1 MEEGR
6 SKMEEYRQK
15 WSQFQQMIAGKVG
28 KRVFDTWFKDIVMDS
43 YDPEKGVVVLMVP
56 HRYVYEYLEEVRA
69 PLLRQSLDAV
79 FGTGTQLNYRIRKTP
94 VSVPAVEFPPTRQ
107 IPRFSIP
114 NGHER
119 LEKGLQHYLGDK
131 ARWLQDYDQVA
142 DWLTDNKGRGLLC
155 IGTPGLGKT
164 LICEKIL
171 PVILGR
177 KIKTVNARDMGAQ
190 IDELVKERAV
200 IIDDLGKEP
209 VEYKN
214 YGNVR
219 KPFFEL
225 CDAAERNGIL
235 LIINT
240 NLSPQVVNNPLYPD
254 SIEHRYGREV
264 LDRLHTIVKAVL
276 FRGDS
281 LRR

>member
-1 MEEGR
+1 
-6 SKMEEYRQK
+6 MEEYREKWQQCLQVIRQQVGQK
-15 WSQFQQMIAGKVG
+15 AYDV
-28 KRVFDTWFKDIVMDS
+28 WFKDVVLES
-43 YDPEKGVVVLMVP
+43 YDPGKNTVMLTLP
-56 HRYVYEYLEEVRA
+56 HRYVYEYLEEVRT